1 MESQK
6 LTILLLKKNNR
17 MKHSVILVAAG
28 AGKRFG
34 SPDKVFVEIN
44 NKPLF
49 MLPLQAF
56 ENTHFIDDIWIVT
69 RKEAIERIKE
79 NIQSFKI
86 QKVKGIIE
94 GGTERQDSVYN
105 ALKVLHKDTDI
116 VLIHDAAR
124 PLINKELIERVI
136 DAMNPEIDGVIPVV
150 ELTDTIKW
158 IKQKNIIGGTLNRN
172 ILRAV
177 QTPQAFWFKRL
188 LKAYEKAYEEGIYGT
203 DDAFLVERYGGKV
216 LAVKGDEKNIKIT
229 IKQDLEKIKSFLQYD
244 EMSPLRIGIGYDSHR
259 LVSGRKLIIGGVE
272 IPYEKGLEGHSDAD
286 VLIHAIIDA
295 ILGSAGLG
303 DIGRH
308 FPDTD
313 PQYKDIS
320 SLNLLKRTLELVR
333 KQKIKPLWIDC
344 TIFAEKPKLSSYIST
359 MKENLHKIG
368 LNVNIK
374 AKTNEGMGFIGRGEG
389 IAAQAICLSS
399 IRLDP

>member
-1 MESQK
+1 MENRK
-6 LTILLLKKNNR
+6 PTILLKKNSR
-17 MKHSVILVAAG
+17 MKCGVIIVAAG
-28 AGKRFG
+28 VGKRFG
-34 SPDKVFVEIN
+34 FPDKLFIEIN

-49 MLPLQAF
+49 MLSVQTF
-56 ENTHFIDDIWIVT
+56 ENANVIDDIWIVT
-69 RKEAIERIKE
+69 RKEAIEKMKE
-79 NIQSFKI
+79 ITQSFKI

-94 GGTERQDSVYN
+94 GGTQRQDSVYN

-124 PLINKELIERVI
+124 PLVSKELIERVI
-136 DAMNPEIDGVIPVV
+136 DAINPEVDGVIPAI

-158 IKQKNIIGGTLNRN
+158 IRKNNIIGGTFNRS

-177 QTPQAFWFKRL
+177 QTPQAFWFKRI

-203 DDAFLVERYGGKV
+203 DDAFLIERYGGKV
-216 LAVKGDEKNIKIT
+216 LAIKGDEKNIKIT
-229 IKQDLEKIKSFLQYD
+229 IKDDLEKLKFFLQFD
-244 EMSPLRIGIGYDSHR
+244 QMSTIRIGIGYDSHR
-259 LVSGRKLIIGGVE
+259 LVSGKKLIIGGVE

-303 DIGRH
+303 DIGKY

-320 SLNLLKRTLELVR
+320 SLLLLERTLEIVR
-333 KQKIKPLWIDC
+333 NHKIKPLWIDC
-344 TIFAEKPKLSSYIST
+344 TIFAEKPKLSPYIPA
-359 MKENLHKIG
+359 MKGNLYKIG
-368 LNVNIK
+368 LNVINIK
-374 AKTNEGMGFIGRGEG
+374 AKTNEGMGFIGRCEG
-389 IAAQAICLSS
+389 IAAQAVCLSS
-399 IRLDP
+399 IILDP